1 MHSTAIYAV
10 SRASFAILM
19 AVAVVS
25 CGTGEKVFTR
35 QNQAA
40 SALATMVMEAE
51 AKSPAA
57 ADSLYEAESQLHE
70 ACAPL
75 REIASRR
82 MSGETVGLDSHLIAL
97 VSLDR
102 CESETTRI
110 EDFIRLGSPTLARTF
125 LSPTVDRDTEL
136 KAVEIKAAAK

>member
-1 MHSTAIYAV
+1 MYAV
-10 SRASFAILM
+10 SRSTFAILLG
-19 AVAVVS
+19 VAVVS
-25 CGTGEKVFTR
+25 CGTGEQVFTR

-51 AKSPAA
+51 AKSPTAA
-57 ADSLYEAESQLHE
+57 ESLYEAESQLHE

-75 REIASRR
+75 GEIASRR
-82 MSGETVGLDSHLIAL
+82 MGGETVGLDSHLIAL

-110 EDFIRLGSPTLARTF
+110 ENFILLGNPLVARSLMSPAM
-125 LSPTVDRDTEL
+125 DRPAEMPAL
-136 KAVEIKAAAK
+136 QAAK